1 MLRLNMIRT
10 GFLLGISL
18 ILAAI
23 IYFFAAN
30 WGGLDRIAKILL
42 SAGLLVIFYG
52 ISAALAR
59 VRRPFVQHAFLS
71 NAFLLAGCI
80 SFGASVALLGQLYNW
95 HVDSFWLYLIW
106 SVPAV
111 LFAWITRYSPFY
123 VIAYMLLH
131 LALWFY
137 FFPAAS
143 SYFYSDRA
151 AMCIG
156 LLFAA
161 INLAVLLLTYTGR
174 LLSAPLKYISFI
186 VFHLS
191 LLVLTCVFGHGLED
205 TLVNLIWAVAILAGF
220 YIFIRVKL
228 NKTFLTLNALAA
240 SAFVTAKFIEL
251 AFSYYSVLF
260 YVWGLIFVALLL
272 TANVLFFRYLKQLG
286 KRTAYKLEENEEQS
300 FEDKEFKDEATEP
313 DSEIVSRAVSRLIQ
327 IIGVLIG
334 SISLIGLVFLAS
346 GGTGPELTLYGLSLV
361 FTIPMLAVT
370 RIQPVIRYTLLSI
383 GYVAGIISIMLMDR
397 WGLTALLCLVIAAG
411 WSRTAGRVQL
421 FWSHA
426 LLNLSFGLLLTQ
438 LLNAPG
444 QQLWITLL
452 ILAVLNGIMYAA
464 APRIRKDSPPIR
476 EHALFYTLFFL
487 LWMAFFEDMPVYMH
501 ALSSILYF
509 VLVTWCVFYFIRRHR
524 TWKAVISLVYWFAF
538 IAYQYYDLLWKLLH
552 KSVTLALVG
561 LVILTVTFLIARRE
575 RLQEPESSVTLIRSA
590 PLLIALVIVFQFCF
604 IGLQATASEKLLREG
619 SSVKLEL
626 APVDPR
632 SLLQG
637 DYVVLNYTIS
647 TPPETA
653 ELRDNSGSRS
663 KVGVVLAPDRHGI
676 HQFSRLYKDGE
687 PLAAGEIVI
696 NGRLNG
702 YGSIYYGIENYF
714 VPEGT
719 GLEVEQ
725 NTRYAY
731 VRISRKGDA
740 LLERLASE

>member
-30 WGGLDRIAKILL
+30 WDGLDRIAKILL

-52 ISAALAR
+52 ISATLAR

-106 SVPAV
+106 SIPAV

-161 INLAVLLLTYTGR
+161 INLAVLLLTYAGR

-191 LLVLTCVFGHGLED
+191 LLVLICVFGNSLED

-286 KRTAYKLEENEEQS
+286 KRTAYKLQESGEQS
-300 FEDKEFKDEATEP
+300 FEDEEAKDDEEP
-313 DSEIVSRAVSRLIQ
+313 ANEIVSSAVSRLIQ
-327 IIGVLIG
+327 ITGVLIG

-346 GGTGPELTLYGLSLV
+346 GGTDPELVLYGLSLL
-361 FTIPMLAVT
+361 FTLPMIAFS
-370 RIQPVIRYTLLSI
+370 RAHPVIRYTLLSI

-411 WSRTAGRVQL
+411 WSRTVGRVQL

-487 LWMAFFEDMPVYMH
+487 LWMAFFEDMTIYMH
-501 ALSSILYF
+501 ALFSILYF
-509 VLVTWCVFYFIRRHR
+509 VLVTWCVFHFIRRHE

-561 LVILTVTFLIARRE
+561 LVILTITFLIARRE

-604 IGLQATASEKLLREG
+604 IGLQAAASEKLLREG

-653 ELRDNSGSRS
+653 ELEDSSSRS
-663 KVGVVLAPDRHGI
+663 KVRVVLAPDRHDV
-676 HQFSRLYKDGE
+676 HRFNRFYKEGE

-719 GLEVEQ
+719 GLVIERSA
-725 NTRYAY
+725 RYAY

>member
-42 SAGLLVIFYG
+42 SAGLLVLFYG
-52 ISAALAR
+52 MSAALAR

-80 SFGASVALLGQLYNW
+80 GFGASVALLGQLYNW
-95 HVDSFWLYLIW
+95 HVDSFWLYLVW

-123 VIAYMLLH
+123 VIAYTLLH

-137 FFPAAS
+137 FFPAAL
-143 SYFYSDRA
+143 SYSYSDRA
-151 AMCIG
+151 VMCIG

-174 LLSAPLKYISFI
+174 LISQPLKYISFI

-205 TLVNLIWAVAILAGF
+205 TLVNLIWAAAILAGF
-220 YIFIRVKL
+220 YIFIRVML

-240 SAFVTAKFIEL
+240 STFVVAKFIDL
-251 AFSYYSVLF
+251 AFSYFSILF
-260 YVWGLIFVALLL
+260 YVWGLVFVALLL

-286 KRTAYKLEENEEQS
+286 NRTAYKPVESGSESSDEEKAGPGGEM
-300 FEDKEFKDEATEP
+300 
-313 DSEIVSRAVSRLIQ
+313 VSKAVSRLIQ
-327 IIGVLIG
+327 ITGVLIG
-334 SISLIGLVFLAS
+334 SISLTGLVLLAA
-346 GGTGPELTLYGLSLV
+346 GETAPEMTLYGLSLV
-361 FTIPMLAVT
+361 FTLPMIAIS
-370 RIQPVIRYTLLSI
+370 RIHPVIRYTLLFI
-383 GYVAGIISIMLMDR
+383 GYVAGIISILLMDR
-397 WGLTALLCLVIAAG
+397 WGLTALLCLVFAAG
-411 WSRTAGRVQL
+411 WMRTEGRVQI

-426 LLNLSFGLLLTQ
+426 LLNLGLGLLLARLPNT
-438 LLNAPG
+438 PG
-444 QQLWITLL
+444 QQLWVTLL
-452 ILAVLNGIMYAA
+452 ILAVLNGLLYAA
-464 APRIRKDSPPIR
+464 APRIRKHCRMIR
-476 EHALFYTLFFL
+476 EYALFYTLLFL
-487 LWMAFFEDMPVYMH
+487 LWITLFEDMTVYVH
-501 ALSSILYF
+501 ALASILYF
-509 VLVTWCVFYFIRRHR
+509 VVVTWCVFYFIRTQQ
-524 TWKAVISLVYWFAF
+524 TWKAVISLVYWFTF
-538 IAYQYYDLLWKLLH
+538 IAFQYYDLLWTLLH
-552 KSVTLALVG
+552 KSVALALIG
-561 LVILTVTFLIARRE
+561 LVILTITFLIAGRE
-575 RLQEPESSVTLIRSA
+575 RLQEPESSVTFIRSA

-604 IGLQATASEKLLREG
+604 IGLQAAGSEILLRDG

-637 DYVVLNYTIS
+637 DYVVLNYAIS

-653 ELRDNSGSRS
+653 ELKDNSGSRS
-663 KVGVVLAPDRHGI
+663 KVRVVLAPDRDGVHR
-676 HQFSRLYKDGE
+676 FSRFYNDGE
-687 PLAAGEIVI
+687 PLTSGEIVI

-714 VPEGT
+714 IPEGT
-719 GLEVEQ
+719 GLEVER
-725 NTRYAY
+725 NARYAY

>member
-1 MLRLNMIRT
+1 MIRT

-42 SAGLLVIFYG
+42 SAGLLVLFYG

-59 VRRPFVQHAFLS
+59 VRRPFVQRAFLS
-71 NAFLLAGCI
+71 NTFLLAGCI
-80 SFGASVALLGQLYNW
+80 AFGASVALLGQLYNW

-123 VIAYMLLH
+123 VIAYILLH

-151 AMCIG
+151 VMCIG

-174 LLSAPLKYISFI
+174 LISAPLKHISFI

-191 LLVLTCVFGHGLED
+191 LLLLTSVFGHSMED
-205 TLVNLIWAVAILAGF
+205 TLVNLIWAAAILAGF
-220 YIFIRVKL
+220 YIFIRVTL

-240 SAFVTAKFIEL
+240 SAFVVTKFIEL
-251 AFSYYSVLF
+251 AFSYFSALF
-260 YVWGLIFVALLL
+260 YVWGLVFVALLL
-272 TANVLFFRYLKQLG
+272 TANVLFFRYLKRLG
-286 KRTAYKLEENEEQS
+286 NRTAYKLEESEGQS
-300 FEDKEFKDEATEP
+300 FEDEEAKDEP
-313 DSEIVSRAVSRLIQ
+313 GSEIVSRAVSRLIQ

-346 GGTGPELTLYGLSLV
+346 GRTDPEQTLYGLSLV
-361 FTIPMLAVT
+361 FTIPMIAVS
-370 RIQPVIRYTLLSI
+370 RIHPVIRYTLLSI

-397 WGLTALLCLVIAAG
+397 WGLTVLLCLVFAAG
-411 WSRTAGRVQL
+411 WLRTAGRVQL

-426 LLNLSFGLLLTQ
+426 LLNLGLGLLLTQ

-452 ILAVLNGIMYAA
+452 ILAVLNGMLYAA
-464 APRIRKDSPPIR
+464 VPRIRKDSPPIR

-487 LWMAFFEDMPVYMH
+487 LWIAFFEDMTVYMH

-509 VLVTWCVFYFIRRHR
+509 VLVTSCVFHFIRRHR
-524 TWKAVISLVYWFAF
+524 TCKAVISLVYWFAF
-538 IAYQYYDLLWKLLH
+538 IAYQYYDLLWTLLH

-604 IGLQATASEKLLREG
+604 IGLQAAGSEKLLRES

-647 TPPETA
+647 TPSESA
-653 ELRDNSGSRS
+653 ELQDNSGSRS
-663 KVGVVLAPDRHGI
+663 KVRVVLAPDRDGVHR
-676 HQFSRLYKDGE
+676 FSRFYNDGE

-702 YGSIYYGIENYF
+702 YGSIYYGIEHYF

-725 NTRYAY
+725 NARYAY